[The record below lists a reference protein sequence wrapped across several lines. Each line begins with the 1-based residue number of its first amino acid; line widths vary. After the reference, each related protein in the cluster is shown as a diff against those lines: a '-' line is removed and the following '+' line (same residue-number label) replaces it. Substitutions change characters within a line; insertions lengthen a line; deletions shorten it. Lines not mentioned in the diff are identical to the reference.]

1 MMDTYQRRRPSYPLW
16 PIEELVRAQRMA
28 CEGASY
34 DDIADTLGRPLS
46 DVRRKLDPEPATSR
60 DEYAKVGHPHL
71 KSRRNGARP

>member
-1 MMDTYQRRRPSYPLW
+1 MPDIALGRRAFHSPW

-46 DVRRKLDPEPATSR
+46 DVRRKLDPEPATPR

-71 KSRRNGARP
+71 KSRRHGARP